1 MVDNRPG
8 GRLWRVGWVESNE
21 DRSGGA
27 KETDPSPP
35 IEPGLESRWHGE
47 ASGQPFPDQNAVL
60 IEESGI
66 GRSSSVSCL
75 DALSMGMYLFSG
87 GFALSYAVEEFCA
100 LGFGWDG
107 ESATRHATK
116 QARWRDRTRP
126 MGPQLQPRP
135 VYVRVESTVDRTDPS
150 LSRKNEAD
158 RRKTASKR
166 TEQTARKS
174 VNRRTVDYMGGVVNL
189 LQQRLWL
196 RAQRD
201 VRTVMPIRADAME
214 LLPPEGFLHQ
224 PASNFTTKF
233 VHVSTN
239 KMRCAVNVVR
249 WTPDGHR
256 LQTGSQTG
264 EFTLWNGMCFN
275 FETILQAHETAVR
288 AMSWSH
294 NANWLVSGDDK
305 GTIKYWQTSL
315 NNVKIKE
322 KAHKEALRGLSF
334 APSDLK
340 FASGSDD
347 VTVKIW
353 DFARCYTELVLTE
366 HGGDVKCLEWHPHKA
381 LLASGS
387 KDSLVKLWDV
397 KSGKSVATLQG
408 HKNTVTATRW
418 NKSGRLLLTASRD
431 QLLRVFDIR
440 MNKELRSFKGHEKD
454 ITAAIWHPFHEDLF
468 TSASYDGTIIF
479 WLLDLETPQA
489 EIESAHES
497 AVWTMDWHPL
507 GHILCTGST
516 DNTTK
521 FWCRPRPGDTWKDRN
536 KLAKQDMGPSTI
548 EEAREMGGL
557 SRRPEREHI
566 PGIGRGGKT
575 AFRHGG
581 FEFERNNTREEGQR
595 YGSDRRSGHGEQR
608 DRSGRGYS
616 GQPGQQTMNNRV
628 ANEDERTLPGPPGPP
643 PMHDMRGG
651 QQMHMQP
658 PGPPM
663 HPVPQHGNTIPGNPH
678 THPMPPP
685 SGVPPNNKRPRN

>member
-1 MVDNRPG
+1 MEGSHAPDGTAAAASTGLRTCQMK
-8 GRLWRVGWVESNE
+8 VEWNGMADDARHATDGS
-21 DRSGGA
+21 
-27 KETDPSPP
+27 ETDPT
-35 IEPGLESRWHGE
+35 
-47 ASGQPFPDQNAVL
+47 
-60 IEESGI
+60 
-66 GRSSSVSCL
+66 
-75 DALSMGMYLFSG
+75 
-87 GFALSYAVEEFCA
+87 CA
-100 LGFGWDG
+100 
-107 ESATRHATK
+107 
-116 QARWRDRTRP
+116 
-126 MGPQLQPRP
+126 
-135 VYVRVESTVDRTDPS
+135 
-150 LSRKNEAD
+150 
-158 RRKTASKR
+158 
-166 TEQTARKS
+166 EQTARKS

-201 VRTVMPIRADAME
+201 VRTVMPVRADAME

-239 KMRCAVNVVR
+239 KMRCAVNVVL

-322 KAHKEALRGLSF
+322 KAHKEALRGLTF

-353 DFARCYTELVLTE
+353 DFARCYTEQVLTE

-468 TSASYDGTIIF
+468 TSASYDGTIMF

-536 KLAKQDMGPSTI
+536 KMAKQDMGPSTI

-575 AFRHGG
+575 SFRNPGFGFERDFAREDGRDYDRDRGNGHGEHRAGWGGGHVGQQGQPMANPSFRHGG
-581 FEFERNNTREEGQR
+581 AQ
-595 YGSDRRSGHGEQR
+595 
-608 DRSGRGYS
+608 
-616 GQPGQQTMNNRV
+616 
-628 ANEDERTLPGPPGPP
+628 TLPGPPDLP
-643 PMHDMRGG
+643 PMQG
-651 QQMHMQP
+651 
-658 PGPPM
+658 
-663 HPVPQHGNTIPGNPH
+663 
-678 THPMPPP
+678 MPPP
-685 SGVPPNNKRPRN
+685 PGAPSSHNKRPRP